1 MEHQGEFLRLLQMA
15 EAGRK
20 AEGRDHLEIL
30 DTDVSK
36 AQELDGMQTAHLG
49 EVGEAG
55 HDGLSCAECAKVS
68 RGRVEQRESLHVRG
82 VSFPVEVF
90 ASR

>member
-1 MEHQGEFLRLLQMA
+1 MHGEFLRLLQMA
-15 EAGRK
+15 ETGRK
-20 AEGRDHLEIL
+20 VEGRDHIEIL

-49 EVGEAG
+49 KLEITG
-55 HDGLSCAECAKVS
+55 HKELDCVECAEVS
-68 RGRVEQRESLHVRG
+68 RGRVEQRESLHARKID
-82 VSFPVEVF
+82 FPVEVF